1 MPPASFLVSR
11 GRKPSNISR
20 LAPKDFHFEFVDVDF
35 VNKLFVAKVLVI
47 RLYSVARSYLL
58 GARRTLPSSNPT
70 FIAVVKPLMG
80 TL

>member
-1 MPPASFLVSR
+1 MPPAPFLVSR

-35 VNKLFVAKVLVI
+35 VNKLVVAKVLVI
-47 RLYSVARSYLL
+47 RLYCVACSYLI
-58 GARRTLPSSNPT
+58 GARRTFPSSNLP
-70 FIAVVKPLMG
+70 FIAVVKPLIG

>member
-1 MPPASFLVSR
+1 MPPAPFLASR
-11 GRKPSNISR
+11 GRKPSNICR
-20 LAPKDFHFEFVDVDF
+20 LAPKDFQFAFVDMDF

-58 GARRTLPSSNPT
+58 GARRTFPSSNLP
-70 FIAVVKPLMG
+70 FIAVVKPLIG